1 MDPRHEPGKV
11 DPTNQGGR
19 QLMVTLV
26 PVAILLVLAILVGVF
41 FLAR

>member
-1 MDPRHEPGKV
+1 MDPRHEPDRGE
-11 DPTNQGGR
+11 PTNQGGR

-26 PVAILLVLAILVGVF
+26 PVAILLVLAILVAVF